1 MFVCASCSSF
11 VPPAARA
18 CPACGLA
25 VAPAARVIGGVVTL
39 AGSSLFAMTLS
50 ACYGVADPGPRDF
63 PDSGPPRDS
72 GAMGLITTCDDLASD
87 LDGDGYCGD
96 FDCDEADASVN
107 DGAADAP
114 GDGVDSNC
122 DGAD

>member
-1 MFVCASCSSF
+1 MFVCSSCSSF

-18 CPACGLA
+18 CPACGQS

-50 ACYGVADPGPRDF
+50 ACYGVADPGPRTDA
-63 PDSGPPRDS
+63 GRPPSDS

-96 FDCDEADASVN
+96 FDCDEADPSVN
-107 DGAADAP
+107 DGASDAP